1 MVVHRIGMA
10 RVLYDFLVN
19 SFFFNEE
26 DIEEEYARIAQ
37 RDWELEVLRYL
48 NYMVANGGAVA
59 DEIVAGNASST
70 FSLLHGGLAGWPV
83 GLPAVAELKQ
93 SLLYFDR
100 VLIPAPVFSPND
112 RVLAAKEARYM
123 KDMTP
128 MVAAG
133 VLFFV
138 APLGAWPGEERE
150 RSAIEA
156 SRQPLETSV
165 SDAIDTW
172 LTNLVSNVRDG
183 PDALRSAVSAIR
195 KSMTE
200 LFMHEVLH
208 NLPRARLF
216 ESMLA
221 PSFQLHKELLRIAT
235 EPVER
240 GELEIGQ
247 LALRLELPVIQS
259 VSVSDLVHVRAEC
272 YEAFRDFRVVLRQ
285 KLAGLRDIGDP
296 VRFAHALEDIQ
307 REVMEQQV
315 REVDKELRRVKR
327 TMKNDLMLAA
337 VTGVTAALYAGPT
350 TPLALLLQATSAKK
364 VADVI
369 SAVLNVRGP
378 LELPGYFLWKLARS
392 AS

>member
-1 MVVHRIGMA
+1 MA
-10 RVLYDFLVN
+10 RALYDFLVN
-19 SFFFNEE
+19 SFLFNEE

-37 RDWELEVLRYL
+37 RDWELEVSRYVD
-48 NYMVANGGAVA
+48 YMVANAGVVA
-59 DEIVAGNASST
+59 DEIVAGNAPST
-70 FSLLHGGLAGWPV
+70 FSLLHSSFAR
-83 GLPAVAELKQ
+83 LPAVAELKQ

-100 VLIPAPVFSPND
+100 VLISAPLFFPND
-112 RVLAAKEARYM
+112 RVLAAKDARYM

-133 VLFFV
+133 ALFFV
-138 APLGAWPGEERE
+138 PLGAWPGEGRE
-150 RSAIEA
+150 RSVIEA
-156 SRQPLETSV
+156 SRQPLEVRV

-172 LTNLVSNVRDG
+172 LTNPVLPNA
-183 PDALRSAVSAIR
+183 PDALRSVVSALR

-200 LFMHEVLH
+200 LFVHEMLQD
-208 NLPRARLF
+208 LPRAQLSK
-216 ESMLA
+216 SMLA
-221 PSFQLHKELLRIAT
+221 PSLQFHKEILRIST
-235 EPVER
+235 EPGER

-247 LALRLELPVIQS
+247 LALRLELPVVQS
-259 VSVSDLVHVRAEC
+259 ISVSDLMNVRAEC
-272 YEAFRDFRVVLRQ
+272 YEAFRDFQVVLRQ

-296 VRFAHALEDIQ
+296 VHFAHALEDIQ
-307 REVMEQQV
+307 RELTEQQV

-327 TMKNDLMLAA
+327 TIRNDAMLAVA
-337 VTGVTAALYAGPT
+337 GVTAALYAGPT
-350 TPLALLLQATSAKK
+350 TPLGLLLQATSAKK

>member
-37 RDWELEVLRYL
+37 RDWELEVSRYL

-59 DEIVAGNASST
+59 DEIVTGNASST
-70 FSLLHGGLAGWPV
+70 FSLLHSKFA

-100 VLIPAPVFSPND
+100 VLISAPMFFPKH
-112 RVLAAKEARYM
+112 RVLAAKGARYM

-138 APLGAWPGEERE
+138 PPFGAWPGEERE
-150 RSAIEA
+150 RSALEA

-165 SDAIDTW
+165 SDAIDIW
-172 LTNLVSNVRDG
+172 FTNAVPNG
-183 PDALRSAVSAIR
+183 FPDALRSAVR

-200 LFMHEVLH
+200 LFMDEVLH
-208 NLPRARLF
+208 DLPRAQLS
-216 ESMLA
+216 ESMLV
-221 PSFQLHKELLRIAT
+221 PSLKHHKELLRIAT
-235 EPVER
+235 EPAER
-240 GELEIGQ
+240 GELEIGR

-259 VSVSDLVHVRAEC
+259 VSVPDLVHVRAEC

-285 KLAGLRDIGDP
+285 LLAGLRDIGDP

-327 TMKNDLMLAA
+327 TMKNDAMLAVA
-337 VTGVTAALYAGPT
+337 GVTAALYAGPT
-350 TPLALLLQATSAKK
+350 TPLGLLLYATSARK

-378 LELPGYFLWKLARS
+378 VELPGYFLWKLARS